1 MIILD
6 VRFTPYQIQYLQNE
20 QMSNYAVRCQN
31 YEFAQLLWQLCD

>member
-20 QMSNYAVRCQN
+20 QMSNYAVCSVRCQY
-31 YEFAQLLWQLCD
+31 YECAQLL